1 MEKSSLFTS
10 SQNISST
17 LSKNDVQDSLDFKNI
32 TIPNPNT
39 ITEIDFGTFKRFKN
53 LVSIKISA
61 SVIKIGA
68 DAFMQ
73 CDKLCMYGYKN
84 SYSEQYAKKYNLKF
98 MSID

>member
-32 TIPNPNT
+32 TIPNT

-68 DAFMQ
+68 DAF
-73 CDKLCMYGYKN
+73 
-84 SYSEQYAKKYNLKF
+84 YA
-98 MSID
+98 M